1 MSTTIQELVKASNT
15 LVIAR
20 DLLKKSIQADPNN
33 IELHKALRDACIQ
46 RFEFCV
52 ELAWKV
58 SLKVLGLEV
67 SAPNPAIRD
76 MARNNLIDDPQIWF
90 DFQLARNKT
99 SHTYQEEVAVAVY
112 KEVEKLIPE
121 LEKLIIRLNQKTW
134 NLG

>member
-20 DLLKKSIQADPNN
+20 DLLKKSIQVDPNN
-33 IELHKALRDACIQ
+33 VELHKALRDACIQ

-58 SLKVLGLEV
+58 SLKVLGLEM
-67 SAPNPAIRD
+67 SAPHPAIRD
-76 MARNNLIDDPQIWF
+76 MARNDLIDDPQVWF

-99 SHTYQEEVAVAVY
+99 SHTYQEEVAIAVY

-121 LEKLIIRLNQKTW
+121 LEKLIIRLKQKT
-134 NLG
+134 